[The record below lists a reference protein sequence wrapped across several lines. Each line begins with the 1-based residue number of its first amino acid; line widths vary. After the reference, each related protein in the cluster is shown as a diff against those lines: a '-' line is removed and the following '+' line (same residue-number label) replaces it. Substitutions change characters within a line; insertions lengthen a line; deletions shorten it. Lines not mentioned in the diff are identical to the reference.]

1 MAEAFS
7 IATGERK
14 KIKSSLFGSSL
25 DIMYGGMSHDNSFS
39 IGLLLSKGY
48 QGHGVN
54 LFYPK
59 NSTYIRLDKQKYYVL
74 NVTPEN
80 ITLQLSE

>member
-1 MAEAFS
+1 
-7 IATGERK
+7 
-14 KIKSSLFGSSL
+14 
-25 DIMYGGMSHDNSFS
+25 MSDDNSFS

-59 NSTYIRLDKQKYYVL
+59 NSIYIRLDKQKYYVL
-74 NVTPEN
+74 DVSPEK